1 MNLLEAVLAY
11 VSGQRKIQSKSFF
24 SWMLSLFFLCF
35 LLVCADGFLG
45 PYLFPYPKISD
56 LPVNQPATFFL
67 PEHIDPPP
75 RDILLM
81 GFSAPPGIT
90 YYGTKINELG
100 FTGKVPALQK
110 PAGTA
115 RILTLGGSA
124 FFNRNIGDRLSSK
137 LDELMLKENNLVA
150 TRAEVLGGALQRHTT
165 RSSVLKFQALQRYG
179 FDKEN
184 GFDFV
189 VVYHGINDL
198 WANNV
203 PKNQFRID
211 YAQLDPWY
219 RHNMLL
225 DNSLILR
232 KIYNSWIYPFFYSN
246 QNDGGYPNKEHEN
259 QNNFA
264 SEKTFENNIQ
274 QLIDGVKQ
282 SGGTPVL
289 LTFASYIPPQY
300 TYELF
305 DKGELGYN
313 NPDKYNQTPIE
324 MWGSI
329 AYVNEGI
336 ARHNA
341 VTRRLA
347 FKNHVPLLDMEK
359 LIGDD
364 ASKFSDV
371 CHLSDSGTQYL
382 VDVLA
387 AFLVEQMKL
396 PDISKQH

>member
-1 MNLLEAVLAY
+1 M
-11 VSGQRKIQSKSFF
+11 SCKDFF
-24 SWMLSLFFLCF
+24 SWIFSLFFLFF
-35 LLVCADGFLG
+35 LLVGADWLLG

-56 LPVNQPATFFL
+56 LPATQPTVFFS

-90 YYGTKINELG
+90 FYGTKINELG
-100 FTGKVPALQK
+100 FTGKVPAIPK
-110 PAGTA
+110 PVGTA

-124 FFNRNIGDRLSSK
+124 FFNRNVGDRLSNK
-137 LDELMLKENNLVA
+137 LDELMLKDTNLNSS
-150 TRAEVLGGALQRHTT
+150 RAEVLGGALQRHTT
-165 RSSVLKFQALQRYG
+165 RASLLKFKALQRYG
-179 FDKEN
+179 FDQEN

-203 PKNQFRID
+203 PKKQFRAD

-219 RHNMLL
+219 RHNILL

-232 KIYNSWIYPFFYSN
+232 KIYNSWIYPLFYSA
-246 QNDGGYPNKEHEN
+246 QDDVGYPNKEHEN
-259 QNNFA
+259 QSNFA
-264 SEKTFENNIQ
+264 SEKTFEKNIQ
-274 QLIDGVKQ
+274 QLIDDVKQ

-289 LTFASYIPPQY
+289 LTFAWYIPPQY

-313 NPDKYNQTPIE
+313 NPDKYNQTPVE

-341 VTRRLA
+341 VTRQLA
-347 FKNHVPLLDMEK
+347 LKNHVPLLDMEK
-359 LIGDD
+359 FIGDD
-364 ASKFSDV
+364 ADKFGDV
-371 CHLSDSGTQYL
+371 CHLSDSGTQYM
-382 VDVLA
+382 VDMLA
-387 AFLVEQMKL
+387 AFLIEQMKS
-396 PDISKQH
+396 PDIGKQH